1 MSFDV
6 MGSWKTELDEMN
18 KGKKGRQYQNPS

>member
-6 MGSWKTELDEMN
+6 MGSRKTELDGMN

>member
-6 MGSWKTELDEMN
+6 MDSWKTELDEMN